1 MKHEVEKRFIGNLQ
15 FKAIRLSYVF
25 SREDRFTKY
34 LSGCAKHGEA
44 AEIFHPFYRAIIH
57 RDDVVDGAIA
67 LALRWHEYP
76 QPVINF
82 GGPEVLARTEFA
94 QVLKEVVLPDLRF
107 SVTEPDAEF
116 FKNRPRVIRMESPV
130 LASLLGR
137 ATRKLRQAA
146 LMEFYS

>member
-1 MKHEVEKRFIGNLQ
+1 
-15 FKAIRLSYVF
+15 
-25 SREDRFTKY
+25 
-34 LSGCAKHGEA
+34 
-44 AEIFHPFYRAIIH
+44 
-57 RDDVVDGAIA
+57 